1 MWFQSAF
8 KMLFGR
14 QWLAAAVILGKPSLS
29 WPVAAWHRYGKC
41 GSYSG
46 GGKVLKLRKAD
57 GGRKEGRKERR
68 REGERERE
76 RERGKEGS

>member
-29 WPVAAWHRYGKC
+29 WPVVAWHRYGKC

-46 GGKVLKLRKAD
+46 GRLFCTDLSSES
-57 GGRKEGRKERR
+57 GRVGFALDAQ
-68 REGERERE
+68 
-76 RERGKEGS
+76 